1 MRINV
6 RAISPLL
13 LIVVVSSFSPARS
26 LQELCVRVE
35 SSTLHWFPPSI
46 RSEVGTGICIGEQC
60 SVVLTPY
67 HMQLAAGKASL
78 EVIGGQVGKVLSA
91 ATTTNADTSEI
102 RLGNKMVSYNVGNDF
117 SFLVMKRKVRHKTRA
132 VPHYRPNV
140 GDLVYVAGYYGRKFQ
155 IQKTR
160 LIGVNVPL
168 MIGQS
173 ELRHNLV
180 LDVELMP
187 GSSGSAVLDKYNRL
201 LGMIVVTG
209 KLKLQAGSLSGVS
222 VALPI
227 QSIAARLVSLD
238 PALGSALFADIPHEQ
253 PNNVSRA
260 AVIYEEL
267 ELPDNASAAIPTLS
281 PVHGNVPNAVNA
293 FQQKAAI
300 AAKTMINVLAEQ
312 CMVQGT
318 ATPKCYEVSLIDGD
332 QTYRE
337 IRHNR
342 KLGKQMSQ
350 FPTPRAGVWFL
361 SEWANTLAMIPG
373 GSWTFEGLIG
383 EKYLF
388 ARTFGTEGDQCEYE
402 EHSSVI
408 PLFGG
413 GYGDWQGLVPCT
425 EQVVTDKA
433 FNVLADFLEVT
444 PPPLACKFRILQSA
458 IYFSWVTVDG
468 VTAPMLLPTSERIN
482 GKVEGRNRLMYTTVS
497 WAKYRKFGSEHK
509 IRLPQRALLRRP

>member
-1 MRINV
+1 MRVNV

-13 LIVVVSSFSPARS
+13 TIVVVSSFSPARS
-26 LQELCVRVE
+26 VQELCVRVE

-67 HMQLAAGKASL
+67 HMRLAAGGGSL
-78 EVIGGQVGKVLSA
+78 EVIGGQIAKVLSA
-91 ATTTNADTSEI
+91 ATTTDGDKSEI
-102 RLGNKMVSYNVGNDF
+102 RLGDTLVSYNVGNDF
-117 SFLVMKRKVRHKTRA
+117 SFLLMKRKVRHKIRA
-132 VPHYRPNV
+132 VPNYRTNV
-140 GDLVYVAGYYGRKFQ
+140 GELVYVAGYYGRKFQ
-155 IQKTR
+155 IQETR

-168 MIGQS
+168 MIGQN
-173 ELRHNLV
+173 ELKHNLV

-209 KLKLQAGSLSGVS
+209 KLKLHAGSLSGVS
-222 VALPI
+222 VALPM
-227 QSIAARLVSLD
+227 QSIAARLVRLD
-238 PALGSALFADIPHEQ
+238 PALGSALFADIPHEE
-253 PNNVSRA
+253 PKGVSPA
-260 AVIYEEL
+260 VVIYDEL
-267 ELPDNASAAIPTLS
+267 QLPHNASPAIPTLS
-281 PVHGNVPNAVNA
+281 PVPGNVHNAVNA

-318 ATPKCYEVSLIDGD
+318 ATPKCHEVSIIDDD

-337 IRHNR
+337 IQHNG
-342 KLGKQMSQ
+342 KLGKQMSN
-350 FPTPRAGVWFL
+350 FPTPRAGVWL
-361 SEWANTLAMIPG
+361 SSEWANTLAIIAE
-373 GSWTFEGLIG
+373 GSWKFEGLIG

-388 ARTFGTEGDQCEYE
+388 ARTFEAEDDQCEYE

-413 GYGDWQGLVPCT
+413 GYGDWKGLVPCT
-425 EQVVTDKA
+425 EKVVTDRA
-433 FNVLADFLEVT
+433 FNVLAEFMEVT
-444 PPPLACKFRILQSA
+444 PPRVTCKFRILQSA

-468 VTAPMLLPTSERIN
+468 VPAPMLLPTSERIN
-482 GKVEGRNRLMYTTVS
+482 GKVEGRDRLMYTTVS

-509 IRLPQRALLRRP
+509 IRLPQRPLLRRR